1 MSPVRSTLLLRLALW
16 AARRIFS
23 LRYRVEFRGLDRIR
37 AAGRTGI
44 VFLPN
49 HPALIDPVMMI
60 LYLYPDFSPR
70 SLADEWQVNR
80 PIIGTLVRM
89 FGARILPN
97 LERGGLS
104 SLERTRRTLDETID
118 GLAAGD
124 NLLLYPA
131 GHLKHSLLEEIGAA
145 SGAKLVLDRVPRAR
159 VVLVRQNGLWGSSF
173 SFGATG
179 RMPQMRPCLL
189 RGLKYLLLNAVF
201 FMPRRRVTVELV
213 EPDDLPRSADRLAL
227 NRYLEA
233 FYNTSAA
240 KNTYVPYGFW
250 ERGGA
255 RELPDPPGERG
266 AGDVSAVPPATRQLV
281 LTQLASTTG
290 RSEVAVTDRLAQD
303 LGMDSLAVAG
313 LIVWIEQEFGFS
325 VGTPDSLRT
334 AGDVMLAAAG
344 KGISAAE
351 GDLAPVG
358 RHWFAPAGGARL
370 RVPPGATIV
379 EVFLRQAA
387 SHPGRAVLAD
397 QTSGVRTYRDLIVAL
412 LLLKPLVEE
421 LPGRYVGIMLPASVG
436 AGVFYL
442 ACLFAGKTPV
452 MVNWTTGSRNLVHSL
467 DLLGVQKVITAGP
480 LVARLSTLGIDVSA
494 LGDRFVLAEDLRG
507 GMTTGA
513 KLVALVKSFASWR
526 SLKASRP
533 PAESVVLFT
542 SGSESLPKAVPLTG
556 RNILTN
562 IRDTLDVVSVTDR
575 DVMIG
580 MLPPFH
586 SFGITVTTVL
596 PLVSGLRTVYHPNP
610 TEAAMLAC
618 LIEAYKV
625 SLLVGTPTFLNGI
638 ARVAGKGQLDSLRL
652 AVTGAEKCPQA
663 VYEALKQRYPHL
675 VVLEGYGITE
685 CSPIVSV
692 NTVEAPVPFSVG
704 KLLPNVEGAIV
715 GLETQGRVPP
725 GQTGMLLVRGSSI
738 FAGYLNYDGPSPF
751 VTFEGKTWYRTGDLV
766 SRTADG
772 VLFFEGRLKRF
783 VKIGGEMV
791 SLPAIE
797 AALWPHFATGDDQ
810 GPPIAVEALGDP
822 DSPDVVLFTTGDTDR
837 AGVNALLRAAGLSP
851 LYNVRQV
858 VRVGSIP
865 VLGTGKTDYRALKER
880 YGPGPG
886 RSLPL

>member
-1 MSPVRSTLLLRLALW
+1 MKPLRSSFLLRLVLW
-16 AARRIFS
+16 MARRIFS

-37 AAGRTGI
+37 AAGRAGI

-70 SLADEWQVNR
+70 SLADEWQVGR
-80 PIIGTLVRM
+80 PVIGHLARM
-89 FGARILPN
+89 FGARVLPN

-104 SLERTRRTLDETID
+104 SLERTRRTLTETIE
-118 GLAAGD
+118 GLKAGE

-131 GHLKHSLLEEIGAA
+131 GHLKHGYLEEIGAA
-145 SGAKLVLDRVPRAR
+145 SSVKLILEQVPGVRIVLA
-159 VVLVRQNGLWGSSF
+159 RQNGLWGSSF

-179 RMPQMRPCLL
+179 RMPQVLPWLL
-189 RGLKYLLLNAVF
+189 RGLKCVLANGVF

-213 EPDDLPRSADRLAL
+213 EPTDLPRSADRLGI
-227 NRYLEA
+227 NRYLET
-233 FYNTSAA
+233 FYNTGAA

-250 ERGGA
+250 ERGGV
-255 RELPDPPGERG
+255 RELPDPPVKRV
-266 AGDVSAVPPATRQLV
+266 AGDATAVPPATRQLV
-281 LTQLASTTG
+281 LTQLASMTG
-290 RSEVAVTDRLAQD
+290 RTEIAVTDRLAQD

-313 LIVWIEQEFGFS
+313 LIVWIEQEFSFS

-334 AGDVMLAAAG
+334 VGDVMLAASG
-344 KGISAAE
+344 RGISAVEA
-351 GDLAPVG
+351 DLAPVG
-358 RHWFAPAGGARL
+358 RRWFAPASGARL
-370 RVPPGATIV
+370 RVPSGATIA

-387 SHPGRAVLAD
+387 QDPGRAVLAD
-397 QTSGVRTYRDLIVAL
+397 QTSGVRTYRDLITAL

-421 LPGRYVGIMLPASVG
+421 LPGRYVGVMLPASVG

-467 DLLGVQKVITAGP
+467 DLLGVRKVITAGP
-480 LVARLSTLGIDVSA
+480 LVARLSTLGVDVSA
-494 LGDRFVLAEDLRG
+494 LGDRFVLAEDLRLR
-507 GMTTGA
+507 MTAGA
-513 KLVALVKSFASWR
+513 KLMALVRSLVSWR
-526 SLKASRP
+526 DLRAAKP
-533 PAESVVLFT
+533 PAEAVVLFT
-542 SGSESLPKAVPLTG
+542 SGSESLPKAVPLTD

-562 IRDTLDVVSVTDR
+562 IRDTLDVVSISDR

-586 SFGITVTTVL
+586 SFGIVVTTVL
-596 PLVSGLRTVYHPNP
+596 PLCSGLRTIYHPNP
-610 TEAAMLAC
+610 TEAAMLAR
-618 LIEAYKV
+618 LVETYKV

-638 ARVAGKGQLDSLRL
+638 VRVAEQGQLDSLRL

-663 VYEALKQRYPHL
+663 VYEALKQRCPQL

-685 CSPIVSV
+685 CSPIVSA
-692 NTVEAPVPFSVG
+692 NTVEAPVPYSVG

-715 GLETQGRVPP
+715 ELETEGRVPP
-725 GQTGMLLVRGSSI
+725 GQTGMLLVRGPSI
-738 FAGYLNYDGPSPF
+738 FPGYLNYDGPSPF
-751 VTFEGKTWYRTGDLV
+751 VTFEGKVWYRTGDLV
-766 SRTADG
+766 SQTADG
-772 VLFFEGRLKRF
+772 VLFFRGRLKRF

-822 DSPDVVLFTTGDTDR
+822 DSPDVLLFTTSDTDR
-837 AGVNALLRAAGLSP
+837 AKVNGFLRAAGLSP

-858 VRVGSIP
+858 VRVESIP

-880 YGPGPG
+880 YGPVTG